1 MYNYRSKDYEN
12 LGQNMPMMNMP
23 MKDMPMTNMPM
34 KDMPMKDMPMKDMPM
49 KDMPMTNMPMMY
61 MPMMCMPM
69 MNMSAMCMPM
79 MCMPMYDEDD
89 EYDEDDKDLKS
100 MYPKIYMKI
109 NPMVKHHCNMLE
121 SIHGTMYSP
130 SKEEMDHMCKEICDK
145 YEEHHKDED
154 DRNDNNDMRQILG
167 LGRRGP
173 VEDLIRVLFIRDLLG
188 RRRRRR
194 RMFHHGY

>member
-1 MYNYRSKDYEN
+1 MYDYRSKDFEN
-12 LGQNMPMMNMP
+12 LGQN
-23 MKDMPMTNMPM
+23 
-34 KDMPMKDMPMKDMPM
+34 MPMKDMPM
-49 KDMPMTNMPMMY
+49 KDMPMTNMPMPN

-69 MNMSAMCMPM
+69 ICMPM
-79 MCMPMYDEDD
+79 MYMPMMNMPMYDEDD

-100 MYPKIYMKI
+100 MYPKIYMRI
-109 NPMVKHHCNMLE
+109 HPMVKHHCDMLE
-121 SIHGTMYSP
+121 SIHGTMYCP

-145 YEEHHKDED
+145 YEEKHKDDD

-173 VEDLIRVLFIRDLLG
+173 IEDLTRVLFIRDLLG

-194 RMFHHGY
+194 RMFDHGSHHGSHHGY